1 MIPAGARVY
10 VVDDDAS
17 FVRSAL
23 RLLAS
28 WEIQAEGFTSALDFL
43 ARGPDVGPACALVDL
58 RMPGVNGLDVL
69 EVLVEEGARLPVV
82 LMSGHTDA
90 ESRVAALRSGAVDFV
105 TKPVAEERL
114 LAALERAFAEEAEAK
129 DGAARDAGRPDAP
142 PRRPERER
150 FEPGGLA
157 EPGFAP

>member
-1 MIPAGARVY
+1 MIPADARVY
-10 VVDDDAS
+10 VVDDDDS

-28 WEIQAEGFTSALDFL
+28 WGIRAEGFTSALDFL
-43 ARGPDVGPACALVDL
+43 ARDPTDGPACALVDL
-58 RMPGVNGLDVL
+58 RMPGVNGLEL
-69 EVLVEEGARLPVV
+69 QEVLAEEGAWLPVV

-90 ESRVAALRSGAVDFV
+90 ESRVAALCSRAVDFV

-114 LAALERAFAEEAEAK
+114 LDALERAFAGAAEVTS
-129 DGAARDAGRPDAP
+129 GAARGGARPDVP

-157 EPGFAP
+157 EADFAP